1 MCYTNK
7 NTKEVIS
14 LNLPQ
19 LEGILDNF
27 HKITNLDIAIIDSE
41 FRVLVRRHSGT
52 EFCTYIHKNTKCL
65 EKCIASD
72 NIQMRFVNESKKL
85 VKYICPFGIYEAI
98 APVMKNG
105 DVVAYIFLSMG
116 IEDKEGS
123 SSVPFNNAVEV
134 SNNFNEELL
143 KKYIDKIPAYS
154 IQKLDACAEM
164 LPVIAEFI
172 ENNNL
177 LYDAKQSI
185 GQMIKDYVKNN
196 IDKKITLAD
205 LSYSLHCS
213 TVTLTKHFKEEF
225 GITIMDYVTEK
236 RMKMASKMLL
246 EGSYSVHE
254 IAEKC
259 GFSDSE
265 YFSRCFKSHYGL
277 SPLAWKTQ
285 NRTNHSIRKMQIKNQ

>member
-1 MCYTNK
+1 M
-7 NTKEVIS
+7 S
-14 LNLPQ
+14 GLNLPQ
-19 LEGILDNF
+19 LEEILDNF
-27 HKITNLDIAIIDSE
+27 HKITNLDIAIIDSA

-72 NIQMRFVNESKKL
+72 NIQMRCVNENKKL

-105 DVVAYIFLSMG
+105 EVIAYIFLSMG
-116 IEDKEGS
+116 IEQNVGS
-123 SSVPFNNAVEV
+123 SSIPLNNVLAVSE
-134 SNNFNEELL
+134 NFNKEIL
-143 KKYIDKIPAYS
+143 KNYISKIPTYPCE
-154 IQKLDACAEM
+154 KLDACAEM

-236 RMKMASKMLL
+236 RMKLASKMLI

-265 YFSRCFKSHYGL
+265 YFSRCFKGYYGK
-277 SPLAWKTQ
+277 SPLAWKNQ
-285 NRTNHSIRKMQIKNQ
+285 NRTNNTIRKMQIKNQ

>member
-1 MCYTNK
+1 MS
-7 NTKEVIS
+7 S

-19 LEGILDNF
+19 LEEILNNF
-27 HKITNLDIAIIDSE
+27 HKMTNLDIAIIDSA

-72 NIQMRFVNESKKL
+72 NLQMRYVNENKKL
-85 VKYICPFGIYEAI
+85 IKYICPFGIYEAI
-98 APVMKNG
+98 APILKNG
-105 DVVAYIFLSMG
+105 EVVAYIFLSMG
-116 IEDKEGS
+116 IEEREDCCDI
-123 SSVPFNNAVEV
+123 PFETAMAV
-134 SNNFNEELL
+134 SPNFNKEFLQN
-143 KKYIDKIPAYS
+143 YINKIPVFS
-154 IQKLDACAEM
+154 REKLDACAHM
-164 LPVIAEFI
+164 LPVIAEYI
-172 ENNNL
+172 ENNNM

-185 GQMIKDYVKNN
+185 GQMIKDYIKNN

-236 RMKMASKMLL
+236 RMRLASKLL
-246 EGSYSVHE
+246 IEGSYSVHE

-265 YFSRCFKSHYGL
+265 YFSRCFKSYYGE
-277 SPLAWKTQ
+277 SPLVWKNK
-285 NRTNHSIRKMQIKNQ
+285 NRTNNTIRQMQIKNQ

>member
-1 MCYTNK
+1 M
-7 NTKEVIS
+7 
-14 LNLPQ
+14 NLPQ
-19 LEGILDNF
+19 LQEILDNF
-27 HKITNLDIAIIDSE
+27 HKMTNLDIAIIDSE

-72 NIQMRFVNESKKL
+72 NLQMRYVNENKKL
-85 VKYICPFGIYEAI
+85 IKYICPFGIYEAI
-98 APVMKNG
+98 APIMKNTE
-105 DVVAYIFLSMG
+105 VVAYIFLSMG
-116 IEDKEGS
+116 IEDGEDCTLLPLKTATSAAPG
-123 SSVPFNNAVEV
+123 FNN
-134 SNNFNEELL
+134 ELL
-143 KKYIDKIPAYS
+143 VKYIDKIPVYS
-154 IQKLDACAEM
+154 KIKLDACAEM
-164 LPVIAEFI
+164 LPVIAEYI

-177 LYDAKQSI
+177 LYDAKQTV

-205 LSYSLHCS
+205 LSYTLHCS

-225 GITIMDYVTEK
+225 GLTIMDYVTEK
-236 RMKMASKMLL
+236 RMKMASKLLL

-265 YFSRCFKSHYGL
+265 YFSRCFKDYYGD
-277 SPLAWKTQ
+277 SPLVWKNK
-285 NRTNHSIRKMQIKNQ
+285 NRTNNNIRQMQIKNQ